1 MIANAAAKAT
11 ELENQWPF
19 TWFSHEL
26 YPTERTTVSG
36 CLTVDNDYAAS
47 PVRVVLSQTAEPY
60 DEGDGYIYWAE
71 TESDG
76 TFTIRNVR
84 PGTYTLTAYALS
96 GGNTSQLTR
105 EVVVVSGANTDLGN
119 VVWRPERFGTEV
131 FRIGESNRLSDGYK
145 LSDADRSYSLYQES
159 PANLTFTTGSSNE
172 ATDWYY
178 AQTKVGTW
186 NIKFNVDDPNHPFRL
201 TAAAAGAAN
210 VTRINVNVNGAEMA
224 NNTWTYQSDGSVYRS
239 AVLSGRYQ
247 QHTLDLPAGVLKAG
261 ENTIALELS
270 DHNYATSGIAGIMWD
285 CIKLEM
291 DEATETYDFTAFEG
305 SPINQNADHYAAGTT
320 LYLLAVADNDFN
332 NRFAIGPKERTGTG
346 GFYFRKAGTTY
357 KGLYSQWDNRNF
369 SILNL
374 VKGNRVT
381 LTLSNNVETLKFVSG
396 DAVVSGKT
404 YTVEADGNLDFVT
417 TGEVYIEKVVI
428 EEPVSSV
435 PVTVGVAGYSN
446 EYNFKGLGEETADIS
461 ATSPLTSAGG
471 ETFGNRFEFASGV
484 KTTDVKFTKKYGLK
498 ILWAHK
504 LFYVKDLKVGEKVTI
519 NFTTTA
525 INISGTSILNN
536 VDDNGAITSGTTY
549 TEKTAGALILD
560 NQDKNTTIED
570 ITISKAE
577 QNIGGAT
584 LVSENALD
592 FTNVDDIKAYVATDA
607 NAGSVT
613 FKQVKKVPANTPL
626 YLTADDVVSVE
637 VPVLDGDAETITTN
651 LLKGSA
657 TAATSL
663 TSTTATKYYVFG
675 VLNNE
680 AGFYPVSANGSLT
693 SAAGKAY
700 LELTADQTTANTRI
714 SMVFDD
720 GSETTD
726 ISTAEVST
734 AKEDN
739 VWYTLQG
746 VRVAAPTKGIYVK
759 NGKKVMVK

>member
-1 MIANAAAKAT
+1 M
-11 ELENQWPF
+11 
-19 TWFSHEL
+19 
-26 YPTERTTVSG
+26 
-36 CLTVDNDYAAS
+36 
-47 PVRVVLSQTAEPY
+47 
-60 DEGDGYIYWAE
+60 
-71 TESDG
+71 
-76 TFTIRNVR
+76 
-84 PGTYTLTAYALS
+84 
-96 GGNTSQLTR
+96 
-105 EVVVVSGANTDLGN
+105 
-119 VVWRPERFGTEV
+119 
-131 FRIGESNRLSDGYK
+131 
-145 LSDADRSYSLYQES
+145 
-159 PANLTFTTGSSNE
+159 
-172 ATDWYY
+172 
-178 AQTKVGTW
+178 
-186 NIKFNVDDPNHPFRL
+186 
-201 TAAAAGAAN
+201 
-210 VTRINVNVNGAEMA
+210 
-224 NNTWTYQSDGSVYRS
+224 
-239 AVLSGRYQ
+239 
-247 QHTLDLPAGVLKAG
+247 
-261 ENTIALELS
+261 
-270 DHNYATSGIAGIMWD
+270 
-285 CIKLEM
+285 
-291 DEATETYDFTAFEG
+291 
-305 SPINQNADHYAAGTT
+305 
-320 LYLLAVADNDFN
+320 
-332 NRFAIGPKERTGTG
+332 
-346 GFYFRKAGTTY
+346 
-357 KGLYSQWDNRNF
+357 
-369 SILNL
+369 
-374 VKGNRVT
+374 KGNRVT
-381 LTLSNNVETLKFVSG
+381 LTLSNNVETLKFIDG
-396 DAVVSGKT
+396 DVVVSGKT
-404 YTVEADGNLDFVT
+404 YTVVADGSLDFIT
-417 TGEVYIEKVVI
+417 TGSVYIEKVVI
-428 EEPVSSV
+428 EDPVESV

-446 EYNFKGLGEETADIS
+446 KYDFKRLGEETADIS
-461 ATSPLTSAGG
+461 ATIPLTSAGG

-484 KTTDVKFTKKYGLK
+484 KTTDVKFTKNYGLK
-498 ILWAHK
+498 ILWANK

-525 INISGTSILNN
+525 INISGTSILND
-536 VDDNGAITSGTTY
+536 VDDNGAITNGTTY
-549 TEKTAGALILD
+549 TVKTAGALILD

-577 QNIGGAT
+577 QDIGSAT

-607 NAGSVT
+607 KAGSVT

-675 VLNNE
+675 VLNDE

-700 LELTADQTTANTRI
+700 LELTADQTAANARN

>member
-1 MIANAAAKAT
+1 MKTLTFISAWVCAMLLSANASAQSVT
-11 ELENQWPF
+11 YNF
-19 TWFSHEL
+19 
-26 YPTERTTVSG
+26 
-36 CLTVDNDYAAS
+36 
-47 PVRVVLSQTAEPY
+47 VVA
-60 DEGDGYIYWAE
+60 DEGTTQLPTWGAE
-71 TESDG
+71 VT
-76 TFTIRNVR
+76 
-84 PGTYTLTAYALS
+84 S
-96 GGNTSQLTR
+96 GGVAL
-105 EVVVVSGANTDLGN
+105 
-119 VVWRPERFGTEV
+119 
-131 FRIGESNRLSDGYK
+131 
-145 LSDADRSYSLYQES
+145 
-159 PANLTFTTGSSNE
+159 NL
-172 ATDWYY
+172 
-178 AQTKVGTW
+178 
-186 NIKFNVDDPNHPFRL
+186 L
-201 TAAAAGAAN
+201 AAG
-210 VTRINVNVNGAEMA
+210 
-224 NNTWTYQSDGSVYRS
+224 S
-239 AVLSGRYQ
+239 
-247 QHTLDLPAGVLKAG
+247 
-261 ENTIALELS
+261 
-270 DHNYATSGIAGIMWD
+270 
-285 CIKLEM
+285 
-291 DEATETYDFTAFEG
+291 ETFD
-305 SPINQNADHYAAGTT
+305 
-320 LYLLAVADNDFN
+320 
-332 NRFAIGPKERTGTG
+332 NRFAVGPTSRNNGSGNCFKFRT
-346 GFYFRKAGTTY
+346 AGNF
-357 KGLYSQWDNRNF
+357 KGLWSQYADRNI

-374 VKGNRVT
+374 KKGEQVT
-381 LTLSNNVETLKFVSG
+381 FTISNGEATLKFVGG

-404 YTVEADGNLDFVT
+404 YIVEADGNLDFVT
-417 TGEVYIEKVVI
+417 TGGVYIEKVVI
-428 EEPVSSV
+428 EEPVASV

-484 KTTDVKFTKKYGLK
+484 KTSDVQFIKNYGLK

-525 INISGTSILNN
+525 INISGTSILND

-549 TEKTAGALILD
+549 TVKTAGALILD

-577 QNIGGAT
+577 RNIGGAT

-626 YLTADDVVSVE
+626 YMTADNVVSVE
-637 VPVLDGDAETITTN
+637 VPVLDGDAEAITTN

-675 VLNNE
+675 VLNDE
-680 AGFYPVSANGSLT
+680 AGFYPVSTERSLT

-700 LELTADQTTANTRI
+700 LELRADQTAANARI
-714 SMVFDD
+714 SMVFAD
-720 GSETTD
+720 GSETTG

-746 VRVAAPTKGIYVK
+746 VRVAQPPGGIYVR
-759 NGKKVMVK
+759 NGKKVFVK

>member
-1 MIANAAAKAT
+1 M
-11 ELENQWPF
+11 
-19 TWFSHEL
+19 
-26 YPTERTTVSG
+26 
-36 CLTVDNDYAAS
+36 
-47 PVRVVLSQTAEPY
+47 
-60 DEGDGYIYWAE
+60 
-71 TESDG
+71 
-76 TFTIRNVR
+76 
-84 PGTYTLTAYALS
+84 
-96 GGNTSQLTR
+96 
-105 EVVVVSGANTDLGN
+105 
-119 VVWRPERFGTEV
+119 
-131 FRIGESNRLSDGYK
+131 
-145 LSDADRSYSLYQES
+145 
-159 PANLTFTTGSSNE
+159 
-172 ATDWYY
+172 
-178 AQTKVGTW
+178 
-186 NIKFNVDDPNHPFRL
+186 
-201 TAAAAGAAN
+201 
-210 VTRINVNVNGAEMA
+210 
-224 NNTWTYQSDGSVYRS
+224 
-239 AVLSGRYQ
+239 
-247 QHTLDLPAGVLKAG
+247 
-261 ENTIALELS
+261 
-270 DHNYATSGIAGIMWD
+270 
-285 CIKLEM
+285 
-291 DEATETYDFTAFEG
+291 
-305 SPINQNADHYAAGTT
+305 
-320 LYLLAVADNDFN
+320 
-332 NRFAIGPKERTGTG
+332 
-346 GFYFRKAGTTY
+346 
-357 KGLYSQWDNRNF
+357 
-369 SILNL
+369 
-374 VKGNRVT
+374 KGNRVT
-381 LTLSNNVETLKFVSG
+381 LTLSNNVETLKFIDG
-396 DAVVSGKT
+396 DVVVSGKT
-404 YTVEADGNLDFVT
+404 YTVVADGSLDFIT
-417 TGEVYIEKVVI
+417 TGSVYIEKVVI
-428 EEPVSSV
+428 EDPVESV

-446 EYNFKGLGEETADIS
+446 KYDFKRLGEETADIS
-461 ATSPLTSAGG
+461 ATIPLTSAGG

-484 KTTDVKFTKKYGLK
+484 KTTDVKFTKNYGLK
-498 ILWAHK
+498 ILWANK

-525 INISGTSILNN
+525 INISGTSILND
-536 VDDNGAITSGTTY
+536 VDDNGAITNGTTY
-549 TEKTAGALILD
+549 TVKTAGALILD

-577 QNIGGAT
+577 QDIGSAT

-607 NAGSVT
+607 KAGSVT

-675 VLNNE
+675 VLNDE

-700 LELTADQTTANTRI
+700 LELTADQTAANARI